1 MPPPS
6 FSGYR
11 TEFVGF
17 RENDAERDSVLSEEV
32 YKLEVDGLWLVAYVD
47 EHKQVGH
54 LMAVE
59 HVRVD
64 HRAQLL
70 AGVFAPPCVAVA
82 WEVDDIPAVV
92 DQKMVYEHSFSGGRR
107 SHGQA
112 FSAGQHIDER

>member
-1 MPPPS
+1 M
-6 FSGYR
+6 
-11 TEFVGF
+11 
-17 RENDAERDSVLSEEV
+17 
-32 YKLEVDGLWLVAYVD
+32 AYVD

-92 DQKMVYEHSFSGGRR
+92 DQKMVYEHSLSGSRR
-107 SHGQA
+107 SHCQA